1 MNNMSNIPMI
11 ILEYKFNDQGVTEQ
25 IIIAFQHY
33 QGNEQFNAR
42 VSLDQEYVFSINE
55 NLVLDSMN
63 KEQIENFARRKL
75 REWIM
80 TPRPEPTEEDDTEEE
95 APAEEEATE

>member
-1 MNNMSNIPMI
+1 MQV
-11 ILEYKFNDQGVTEQ
+11 LEYRFSEAGVTEQ

-42 VSLDQEYVFSINE
+42 VSLSQEYVFSINE

-63 KEQIENFARRKL
+63 KEQIESFARRKL
-75 REWIM
+75 RDWILE
-80 TPRPEPTEEDDTEEE
+80 PRPEPTEEPVVEE
-95 APAEEEATE
+95 

>member
-1 MNNMSNIPMI
+1 MQYIPMQV
-11 ILEYKFNDQGVTEQ
+11 LEYRFSDTGVTEQ

-42 VSLDQEYVFSINE
+42 V
-55 NLVLDSMN
+55 NLTEEFVEEQNPNLTLDSLT
-63 KEQIENFARRKL
+63 KEQVETFARRRL

-80 TPRPEPTEEDDTEEE
+80 VSRPEPEEE
-95 APAEEEATE
+95 PEEE

>member
-1 MNNMSNIPMI
+1 MSNIPMV

-42 VSLDQEYVFSINE
+42 VSLDQEYVQSINE
-55 NLVLDSMN
+55 NLKLDSMN
-63 KEQIENFARRKL
+63 KEQIENFARRKS
-75 REWIM
+75 RDWIT
-80 TPRPEPTEEDDTEEE
+80 TPRPEPTEEPEVEK
-95 APAEEEATE
+95 

>member
-1 MNNMSNIPMI
+1 MSFIPMQ
-11 ILEYKFNDQGVTEQ
+11 ILEYRFNDEGITQQ

-42 VSLDQEYVFSINE
+42 VSLTQEYVSSINE

-75 REWIM
+75 RDWIS
-80 TPRPEPTEEDDTEEE
+80 TPRPEPTEEPDVEE
-95 APAEEEATE
+95 

>member
-1 MNNMSNIPMI
+1 MSNIPMI

-42 VSLDQEYVFSINE
+42 VSLNQEYVTSQNP
-55 NLVLDSMN
+55 NLELDSMN
-63 KEQIENFARRKL
+63 KEQIENYARRKL
-75 REWIM
+75 RDWIS
-80 TPRPEPTEEDDTEEE
+80 TPRPEEE
-95 APAEEEATE
+95 AEPEVEE